1 MTCCPSSRTMT
12 TVYSDSPCGPCQC
25 CMGWL
30 TGLAGLAGCLVEWR
44 MRTTR
49 TKEHDMLVI
58 CWACPVWVACEGS
71 NAMHVAHGEGREDHQ
86 DSSNLRIIAIVPSS
100 SSSSSSSGSSNSRTV
115 KVKFK
120 VAVTQVPKC
129 SVAVAVAVVVAVA
142 VALAA
147 SVYNNT
153 I

>member
-25 CMGWL
+25 CLGWL

-49 TKEHDMLVI
+49 TREHDMLVI

-100 SSSSSSSGSSNSRTV
+100 SSSQSQIQGRSYPSAQELSCSCSCSCSRSRSRSRSRT
-115 KVKFK
+115 
-120 VAVTQVPKC
+120 C
-129 SVAVAVAVVVAVA
+129 S
-142 VALAA
+142 
-147 SVYNNT
+147 
-153 I
+153 IRI

>member
-1 MTCCPSSRTMT
+1 
-12 TVYSDSPCGPCQC
+12 
-25 CMGWL
+25 
-30 TGLAGLAGCLVEWR
+30 
-44 MRTTR
+44 
-49 TKEHDMLVI
+49 MLVI
-58 CWACPVWVACEGS
+58 CWAYPVWVACEGS

-100 SSSSSSSGSSNSRTV
+100 SSSSNSKAA

-142 VALAA
+142 VAVALAA

>member
-25 CMGWL
+25 CLGWL

-49 TKEHDMLVI
+49 TREHDMLVI
-58 CWACPVWVACEGS
+58 CWAYPVWVACEGS

-100 SSSSSSSGSSNSRTV
+100 SSSQSQIQGRSYPSAQELSCSCSCSCSRSRSRSRSRT
-115 KVKFK
+115 
-120 VAVTQVPKC
+120 C
-129 SVAVAVAVVVAVA
+129 S
-142 VALAA
+142 
-147 SVYNNT
+147 
-153 I
+153 IRI

>member
-25 CMGWL
+25 CLGWL

-100 SSSSSSSGSSNSRTV
+100 SSSQSQIQGRSYPSAQELSCSCSCSCSRSRSRSRSRT
-115 KVKFK
+115 
-120 VAVTQVPKC
+120 C
-129 SVAVAVAVVVAVA
+129 S
-142 VALAA
+142 
-147 SVYNNT
+147 
-153 I
+153 IRI